1 MFVFDD
7 VPLPKLGLTGLEGMM
22 SEEELAIQEV
32 AHRFAEE
39 VMRPIGEKMDKLTAE
54 QAVAEDSPVW
64 EFYQKLDESG
74 IFDLEA
80 IGGMSNE
87 EKARILP
94 IILEEFAWGDAGL
107 TLLSMVTHFAAITAV
122 STGKSEL
129 IERFAH
135 LRGCWIGTQPDRGS
149 DVLDIDKTES
159 IPGSKHGR
167 GNLIARVDGDEL
179 VISGQTSAWVSG
191 APLAECGLMYTQCD
205 YGDGIYREDGGLHY
219 VGVLVPFDLP
229 GFSRGL
235 PLEKLG
241 LRSLPQGEL
250 YFDEVRVPMSYVI
263 AGKDTAY
270 PSFFGSLTFG
280 NMEMSVTYTG
290 IARAAYEHALDYVH
304 ERKQGG
310 GVIINHQS
318 VRVRLFDMFRNVE
331 ACRAMAHRAFNYNYG
346 PNGPH
351 LLGSATAKTFV
362 TKTSV
367 DVTSEALQMFG
378 GNGLTKEYPLEKLF
392 RDARAGLITDGE
404 NNVLSLKGGTML
416 SNIFKDKHGLT

>member
-1 MFVFDD
+1 MFQFDEI
-7 VPLPKLGLTGLEGMM
+7 PFPKLGLTGLEGEM
-22 SEEELAIQEV
+22 SEEESAIQEV

-39 VMRPIGEKMDKLTAE
+39 VMRPIGEKMDKMTAE
-54 QAVAEDSPVW
+54 EAVAEDSPVW
-64 EFYQKLDESG
+64 EFYEKLHQSG

-80 IGGMSNE
+80 IATLTDA

-94 IILEEFAWGDAGL
+94 IMLEEFAWGDAGL
-107 TLLSMVTHFAAITAV
+107 TLLTMVTHFASLTAHM
-122 STGKSEL
+122 SGKPEL
-129 IERFAH
+129 IERFGH

-149 DVLDIDKTES
+149 DVLDVDKTEA

-167 GNLIARVDGDEL
+167 GNLIAHVDGDEL
-179 VISGQTSAWVSG
+179 VINGQTSAWVSG
-191 APLAECGLMYTQCD
+191 APLAKCGLMYTQCD

-250 YFDEVRVPMSYVI
+250 YFDNYRVPMSYVI
-263 AGKDTAY
+263 AGKDKAI
-270 PSFFGSLTFG
+270 PSFFGSLVFG
-280 NMEMSVTYTG
+280 NMEMGITYTG
-290 IARAAYEHALDYVH
+290 IARAAYEHALAYAH

-310 GVIINHQS
+310 GTIIEHQS
-318 VRVRLFDMFRNVE
+318 VRLRIFDMFRNVE
-331 ACRAMAHRAFNYNYG
+331 ACRAMAHRVFQYNYG
-346 PNGPH
+346 PNGAN
-351 LLGSATAKTFV
+351 LLASATSKTFV

-378 GNGLTKEYPLEKLF
+378 GNGLTKEYPVEKLF

-404 NNVLSLKGGTML
+404 NNVLALKGASML
-416 SNIFKDKHGLT
+416 SKVYKEKNGL